1 MTAKPLF
8 LTVDQI
14 LELHQDQIDK
24 YGGSAGVRDM
34 TLVESAVNAPSASF
48 GGKLLHN
55 DIFEMAAA
63 LLFALVQNHAFIDG
77 NKRVGTAAALVFLD
91 ANGIEIDNREP
102 EFSDLVL
109 RVASSRAK
117 KDEVAEYFRKQSK
130 TKP

>member
-1 MTAKPLF
+1 MSGTTLF

-34 TLVESAVNAPSASF
+34 TLLESAAAAPSASF
-48 GGKLLHN
+48 SGQLLHS
-55 DIFEMAAA
+55 DIFDMAAA

-77 NKRVGTAAALVFLD
+77 NKRVGTAAALVFLKG
-91 ANGIEIDNREP
+91 NGVEINNREP

-109 RVASSRAK
+109 RVASGRAK
-117 KDEVAEYFRKQSK
+117 RDEIAEYFRKRSK

>member
-8 LTVDQI
+8 PTVDQI
-14 LELHQDQIDK
+14 LQLHQDQIDK

-48 GGKLLHN
+48 GGQFLHT

-77 NKRVGTAAALVFLD
+77 NKRVGTAAALVFLE
-91 ANGIEIDNREP
+91 ANGVEIDNREP

-109 RVASSRAK
+109 RVASSRAR
-117 KDEVAEYFRKQSK
+117 KDEVAKYFRKRSK

>member
-1 MTAKPLF
+1 MNAKPLF

-14 LELHQDQIDK
+14 LELHQDQIDN

-34 TLVESAVNAPSASF
+34 TLVESAAGAPSASF
-48 GGKLLHN
+48 GGQFLHS

-77 NKRVGTAAALVFLD
+77 NKRVGTAAALVFLKS
-91 ANGIEIDNREP
+91 NGVEIANREP
-102 EFSDLVL
+102 EFGDLVL

-117 KDEVAEYFRKQSK
+117 KDEVAQYFRKRSK
-130 TKP
+130 P